1 MNSNPSHIANISASI
16 KHCRQRGAVL
26 VVALLLL
33 LVMTV
38 LGTSGVGN
46 SLLEERMSGNFHETY
61 SAMQAAETALRVAE
75 NWLTNNAIAG
85 SVQFVPATDSSY
97 ETAQDWFGAGS
108 SAKTG
113 LYSTQVAPGIYT
125 PCQGQNAGDCSF
137 IATDKTHWCIST
149 SSCGQPTTALP
160 RGSAALGSDDLGT
173 GTLPAIHGDLVSQQ
187 PQQPR
192 FIIEY
197 LGRGLGPSPSII
209 MGESS
214 TAADARMYAF
224 RITAIGW
231 GREAT
236 SPYVLQ
242 SHFQLQL

>member
-1 MNSNPSHIANISASI
+1 MNSHLTHSVNLPASI

-33 LVMTV
+33 LVMTI
-38 LGTSGVGN
+38 LGISGVGN

-75 NWLTNNAIAG
+75 NWLDSNAVAG
-85 SVQFVPATDSSY
+85 AVQFVPATDSSY
-97 ETAQDWFGAGS
+97 KAAQDWFGAGG

-113 LYSTQVAPGIYT
+113 LYSTQIAPGIYT
-125 PCQGQNAGDCSF
+125 PCQGKNANDCTF
-137 IATDKTHWCIST
+137 KPTNQTHWCGT
-149 SSCGQPTTALP
+149 SSDCTPITDELP
-160 RGSAALGSDDLGT
+160 RGSVELGSQDLGT
-173 GTLPAIHGDLVSQQ
+173 GSLPAIHTDLVS
-187 PQQPR
+187 QQPR

-197 LGRGLGPSPSII
+197 LGRGLGASPSII
-209 MGESS
+209 MGEPSA
-214 TAADARMYAF
+214 AADARMYAF

-231 GREAT
+231 GKEKT

>member
-1 MNSNPSHIANISASI
+1 MNSNPKHITNRSASI

-97 ETAQDWFGAGS
+97 DIAQDWFGAGG

-113 LYSTQVAPGIYT
+113 LYSTQVAPGLYT
-125 PCQGQNAGDCSF
+125 PCQGKDADNCSF
-137 IATDKTHWCIST
+137 NATDKTHWCAT
-149 SSCGQPTTALP
+149 KDNCNQPTDQLP
-160 RGSAALGSDDLGT
+160 RGSVKLGSNDLGT
-173 GTLPAIHGDLVSQQ
+173 GTLPAIHGDLVSEQ
-187 PQQPR
+187 PH

-231 GREAT
+231 GREET
-236 SPYVLQ
+236 SLYVLQ